1 MTESFRLVDLL
12 HEKELTIGEESVLS
26 ACIGYNEKYYID
38 RTFNHKIVIRQVILS
53 DKQEGKFADFL
64 ATTELEFK
72 QLCQQNPM
80 SNVHWLEKDKSE
92 LIWKDSQGN
101 LKILRK
107 YVDVQKYHTYAP
119 SDLDKLLQQAK
130 NHRVMLIADKAGMGK
145 TTVLTQLAKRIKQK
159 FPAHWLVRIDLNNYT
174 ELLETQ
180 KGKKMDKERVLEFI
194 SKEVLKLESDLEK
207 ELFKKS
213 FEGSETNK
221 VVVMVDGF
229 DEICPNYKN
238 TVIDM
243 LQVLKQTSLEQ
254 LWVTTRP
261 HLREELEDNLQQLS
275 YTLQPFSEVEQVEFL
290 KKFWLQNLK
299 NLEDT
304 NQHQL
309 EIYAEALISK
319 LAQSISDKDKEFAG
333 IPLQTRMLAEA
344 FEEDFR
350 SFCVS
355 GKSES
360 KLPHKLDLLGLYER
374 FIYRKYNIYY
384 KEKSKTE
391 PFNMATKEQQERDFK
406 TIQLE
411 HQLLALEA
419 LFTEDQVKFLQMDN
433 NFIFS
438 DEEVARVGI
447 VQRNNDGKPQFI
459 HRTFAEYFVAEFLVK
474 QLTKE
479 TKSTQVRN
487 FLLNGVLLKSDYL
500 VIRAFLD
507 GLLEKSLLSQEALKD
522 CGERLD
528 KQLTERETH
537 SPLAGVTT
545 ALHEGAREDNA
556 RIIGFLLDSL
566 KSGEHSD
573 AIKKMLLA
581 ADTWGQTALHMAAER
596 KSIQAIKEIRKWAD
610 ESHLNLNEL
619 KNKLLLAT
627 DMFRYT
633 AWLLA
638 AKGGSLEALET

>member
-1 MTESFRLVDLL
+1 
-12 HEKELTIGEESVLS
+12 
-26 ACIGYNEKYYID
+26 
-38 RTFNHKIVIRQVILS
+38 
-53 DKQEGKFADFL
+53 
-64 ATTELEFK
+64 
-72 QLCQQNPM
+72 
-80 SNVHWLEKDKSE
+80 
-92 LIWKDSQGN
+92 
-101 LKILRK
+101 
-107 YVDVQKYHTYAP
+107 
-119 SDLDKLLQQAK
+119 
-130 NHRVMLIADKAGMGK
+130 
-145 TTVLTQLAKRIKQK
+145 
-159 FPAHWLVRIDLNNYT
+159 
-174 ELLETQ
+174 
-180 KGKKMDKERVLEFI
+180 
-194 SKEVLKLESDLEK
+194 
-207 ELFKKS
+207 
-213 FEGSETNK
+213 
-221 VVVMVDGF
+221 
-229 DEICPNYKN
+229 
-238 TVIDM
+238 
-243 LQVLKQTSLEQ
+243 
-254 LWVTTRP
+254 
-261 HLREELEDNLQQLS
+261 
-275 YTLQPFSEVEQVEFL
+275 
-290 KKFWLQNLK
+290 
-299 NLEDT
+299 
-304 NQHQL
+304 
-309 EIYAEALISK
+309 
-319 LAQSISDKDKEFAG
+319 
-333 IPLQTRMLAEA
+333 
-344 FEEDFR
+344 
-350 SFCVS
+350 
-355 GKSES
+355 
-360 KLPHKLDLLGLYER
+360 
-374 FIYRKYNIYY
+374 
-384 KEKSKTE
+384 
-391 PFNMATKEQQERDFK
+391 MATKEQQERDFK